1 MNRLSLFERLH
12 PELRSTLDK
21 ELADYPS
28 VGYLFNTL
36 KAAEF
41 YSDLT
46 IEDVRSLTT
55 YGNINCM
62 QMSPWDWRYG
72 DVFFTEKKYAEE

>member
-1 MNRLSLFERLH
+1 MTRLSLFERLH
-12 PELRSTLDK
+12 PELRSKLDK
-21 ELADYPS
+21 ELVNYPS
-28 VGYLFNTL
+28 VKYLFDKL
-36 KAAEF
+36 KATEF

-55 YGNINCM
+55 FGDINCM

-72 DVFFTEKKYAEE
+72 DVFFTEEKYAE